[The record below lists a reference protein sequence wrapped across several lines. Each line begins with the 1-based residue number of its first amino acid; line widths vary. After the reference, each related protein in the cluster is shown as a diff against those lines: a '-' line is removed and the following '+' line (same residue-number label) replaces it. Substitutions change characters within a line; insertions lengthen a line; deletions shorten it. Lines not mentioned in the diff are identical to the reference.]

1 MILFYVIIK
10 GSMTDEDE
18 VQKKNS
24 DGMSIFKI
32 LLFILTLDD
41 VVNDVAETEDQEMGS
56 GMSHKTDDEG
66 TNIRCTFVTELNL
79 FIIIYNSSTTDSCFK
94 CSI

>member
-1 MILFYVIIK
+1 MIIIIFYIIIK
-10 GSMTDEDE
+10 GSVTDEDE

-66 TNIRCTFVTELNL
+66 TNICCN
-79 FIIIYNSSTTDSCFK
+79 
-94 CSI
+94 

>member
-1 MILFYVIIK
+1 MILIYVIIK

-32 LLFILTLDD
+32 ILVITF
-41 VVNDVAETEDQEMGS
+41 
-56 GMSHKTDDEG
+56 HP
-66 TNIRCTFVTELNL
+66 NIR
-79 FIIIYNSSTTDSCFK
+79 
-94 CSI
+94 

>member
-10 GSMTDEDE
+10 GSVTDEDE
-18 VQKKNS
+18 VRQKSS
-24 DGMSIFKI
+24 DGKSIFKILLVI

-56 GMSHKTDDEG
+56 GISHKTDDEG
-66 TNIRCTFVTELNL
+66 TNILCKIN
-79 FIIIYNSSTTDSCFK
+79 
-94 CSI
+94 

>member
-41 VVNDVAETEDQEMGS
+41 VVNDVAETEDQGMGS

-66 TNIRCTFVTELNL
+66 TNYTLYICN
-79 FIIIYNSSTTDSCFK
+79 
-94 CSI
+94 

>member
-56 GMSHKTDDEG
+56 GMSYKTDDEG

-79 FIIIYNSSTTDSCFK
+79 FIIIYNSSTTDSYFK